1 VICYLLETR
10 VGFEYLSTRNRE
22 KCEMKHVR
30 GVSKSP
36 SRGQISNF
44 QVLMDFLVKL
54 TDQIIEFI
62 FIKTS

>member
-1 VICYLLETR
+1 
-10 VGFEYLSTRNRE
+10 
-22 KCEMKHVR
+22 MKHMR

-54 TDQIIEFI
+54 TDQIIEYI

>member
-1 VICYLLETR
+1 
-10 VGFEYLSTRNRE
+10 
-22 KCEMKHVR
+22 MKHMR
-30 GVSKSP
+30 GVSKGP

-54 TDQIIEFI
+54 TDQIIEYV